1 MTGASDSRF
10 AVVKGIPSYG
20 FSGLA
25 VDRDD
30 VRAHGKDE
38 RIKTR
43 DYYDGVEFWY
53 RWLKSLTQAQ

>member
-1 MTGASDSRF
+1 
-10 AVVKGIPSYG
+10 
-20 FSGLA
+20 

-38 RIKTR
+38 RIRTK

-53 RWLKSLTQAQ
+53 RWLKSQTQAR